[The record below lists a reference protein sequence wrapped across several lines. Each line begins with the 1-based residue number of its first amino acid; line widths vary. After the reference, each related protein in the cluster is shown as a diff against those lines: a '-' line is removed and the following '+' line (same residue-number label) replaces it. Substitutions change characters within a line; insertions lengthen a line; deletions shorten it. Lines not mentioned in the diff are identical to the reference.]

1 MGAASGRAAR
11 CATVSIL
18 DAANL
23 AFLDHVALISN
34 PGNSGI
40 IESKRGKNGGT
51 SAHWQIGLAYASL
64 RQIGEPIADRFTADT
79 I

>member
-1 MGAASGRAAR
+1 MGAASVQAAR
-11 CATVSIL
+11 YATVSIL
-18 DAANL
+18 DAVSVSLNMPQGHIYKA
-23 AFLDHVALISN
+23 D
-34 PGNSGI
+34 
-40 IESKRGKNGGT
+40 RGRGGGT